1 MFNTIT
7 GPTGVESPFNRT
19 SKRLTAQAQNKPV
32 ESPFASTTRKR
43 KASKDETDDEFALIL
58 PSKTADAGEKG
69 LENVGEE
76 RPKVTKTYSRKKN
89 KPPGLA
95 TNAIYPCYFVTVE
108 QVLWDNLSPPK
119 SVNDP
124 IMYLR

>member
-7 GPTGVESPFNRT
+7 GPTGIESPFNRT

-43 KASKDETDDEFALIL
+43 KASKDATDDEFALIL

-95 TNAIYPCYFVTVE
+95 TNAILSLLNKCCGIIK
-108 QVLWDNLSPPK
+108 SPPK

>member
-1 MFNTIT
+1 M
-7 GPTGVESPFNRT
+7 
-19 SKRLTAQAQNKPV
+19 

-43 KASKDETDDEFALIL
+43 KASKDATDDEFALIL
-58 PSKTADAGEKG
+58 PSKTAASTDVGEKG

-95 TNAIYPCYFVTVE
+95 TNAI
-108 QVLWDNLSPPK
+108 LSLLNK
-119 SVNDP
+119 CFG
-124 IMYLR
+124 II

>member
-1 MFNTIT
+1 M
-7 GPTGVESPFNRT
+7 
-19 SKRLTAQAQNKPV
+19 

-43 KASKDETDDEFALIL
+43 KASKDATDDEFALIL
-58 PSKTADAGEKG
+58 PSKTAASTDAGEKG

-108 QVLWDNLSPPK
+108 QVLWDNLCPPR